1 MRAGILKGIL
11 SRMLRARSSKKKTV
25 RTTHQV
31 PGKLTGKVAI
41 VTGGSRGIGKFIAKK
56 LAEEGASV
64 VIAGRTISD
73 LKMAAEEISRAGGKA
88 IPVQT
93 DVSNEKSV
101 HRLLSKTLTEF
112 GTIDILIN
120 NAGQYLEKPVTDMSL
135 SEWNR
140 VIGTNLTGPFLLTRA
155 VLPEMIEKMDG
166 TIIMIS
172 STSGKRARPNSAVY
186 AASKF
191 AIEGFS
197 EALLQEVR
205 EHNIRVI
212 VVTPSSVD
220 SSNRDNRQILKGG
233 KGARLRAEDV
243 ADTVLSAVKLP
254 PRALI
259 REVELWAT
267 NP

>member
-1 MRAGILKGIL
+1 M
-11 SRMLRARSSKKKTV
+11 TQ
-25 RTTHQV
+25 T
-31 PGKLTGKVAI
+31 PGGSLAGKVAI
-41 VTGGSRGIGKFIAKK
+41 VTGGSRGIGRFIAHR
-56 LAEEGASV
+56 LAQEGASV
-64 VIAGRTISD
+64 VIAGRTLAD
-73 LKMAAEEISRAGGKA
+73 LKITAEDISGNGGKV
-88 IPVQT
+88 IGVQT

-120 NAGQYLEKPVTDMSL
+120 NAGQFLEKPVTEMSL
-135 SEWNR
+135 NEWNSI
-140 VIGTNLTGPFLLTRA
+140 IGTNLTGPFLLTRA

-166 TIIMIS
+166 TIVMIS
-172 STSGKRARPNSAVY
+172 STSGKRAKANSAVY

-191 AIEGFS
+191 GIEGFS

-205 EHNIRVI
+205 GHNIRVI

-220 SSNRDNRQILKGG
+220 SSERDSRQILKGG

-243 ADTVLSAVKLP
+243 ADTIVAAIKLP
-254 PRALI
+254 PRALV

>member
-1 MRAGILKGIL
+1 
-11 SRMLRARSSKKKTV
+11 MLRKKTSKKIVSRKTGV
-25 RTTHQV
+25 KTD
-31 PGKLTGKVAI
+31 GSLAGKVAI

-56 LAEEGASV
+56 LAEEGASL
-64 VIAGRTISD
+64 VIAGRTLSD
-73 LKMAAEEISRAGGKA
+73 LKPAAEEISRTGGRVIA
-88 IPVQT
+88 VQT
-93 DVSNEKSV
+93 DVANEKSV

-120 NAGQYLEKPVTDMSL
+120 NAGQYMEKAVTDMSVND
-135 SEWNR
+135 WNR
-140 VIGTNLTGPFLLTRA
+140 IIGTNLTGPFLLSRA

-166 TIIMIS
+166 TIVMIS
-172 STSGKRARPNSAVY
+172 STSGKRAKANSAVY

-191 AIEGFS
+191 GLEGFS
-197 EALLQEVR
+197 EALLREVR
-205 EHNIRVI
+205 GHNIRVI

-220 SSNRDNRQILKGG
+220 SSDRDSRQILKGG

-243 ADTVLSAVKLP
+243 ADTVVNAIKLP
-254 PRALI
+254 PRALV

>member
-1 MRAGILKGIL
+1 
-11 SRMLRARSSKKKTV
+11 MLRSGSSKKV
-25 RTTHQV
+25 RSESTTQN
-31 PGKLTGKVAI
+31 PGGSLAGKVAI
-41 VTGGSRGIGKFIAKK
+41 VTGGSRGIGRLIAQR
-56 LAEEGASV
+56 LAQEGTSV
-64 VIAGRTISD
+64 VIAGRTLGD
-73 LKMAAEEISRAGGKA
+73 LEAAAEDISGNGGKVIA
-88 IPVQT
+88 VQT

-120 NAGQYLEKPVTDMSL
+120 NAGQYIEKPVTEMSL
-135 SEWNR
+135 SDWDSI
-140 VIGTNLTGPFLLTRA
+140 IGTNLTGPFLLARA

-166 TIIMIS
+166 TIVMIS
-172 STSGKRARPNSAVY
+172 STSGKRAKANSAVY

-191 AIEGFS
+191 GIEGFS

-205 EHNIRVI
+205 GHNIRVI

-220 SSNRDNRQILKGG
+220 SSERDSRQILKGG

-243 ADTVLSAVKLP
+243 ADTIIAAIKLP
-254 PRALI
+254 PRALV

>member
-1 MRAGILKGIL
+1 
-11 SRMLRARSSKKKTV
+11 MLRARSSVKRKAV
-25 RTTHQV
+25 RTASQL
-31 PGKLTGKVAI
+31 PGNLSGKVAV
-41 VTGGSRGIGKFIAKK
+41 VTGGSRGIGKFLAKR
-56 LAEEGASV
+56 LVDEGASV
-64 VIAGRTISD
+64 VIAGRTMSD
-73 LKMAAEEISRAGGKA
+73 LKAAAEEISREGGKV

-120 NAGQYLEKPVTDMSL
+120 NAGQYLEKPVTDMSVG
-135 SEWNR
+135 EWNR
-140 VIGTNLTGPFLLTRA
+140 IIGTNLTGPFLLTRA

-166 TIIMIS
+166 TIVMIS
-172 STSGKRARPNSAVY
+172 STSGKRARANSAVY

-191 AIEGFS
+191 GIEGFS

-212 VVTPSSVD
+212 VVTPSRVD
-220 SSNRDNRQILKGG
+220 SSDRDSRQILKGG

-243 ADTVLSAVKLP
+243 ADMVVGAIKLP
-254 PRALI
+254 PRALV

>member
-1 MRAGILKGIL
+1 MLKGK
-11 SRMLRARSSKKKTV
+11 SSKKRKARST
-25 RTTHQV
+25 RQQPT
-31 PGKLTGKVAI
+31 GSLAGKVAI
-41 VTGGSRGIGKFIAKK
+41 VSGGSRGIGKFISRR
-56 LAEEGASV
+56 LVDEGASV
-64 VIAGRTISD
+64 VIAGRTMSD
-73 LKMAAEEISRAGGKA
+73 LRMTADEISRPGGRI

-120 NAGQYLEKPVTDMSL
+120 NAGQYMEKPVTNTSV

-140 VIGTNLTGPFLLTRA
+140 IIGTNLTGPFLLTRA

-166 TIIMIS
+166 TIVMIS
-172 STSGKRARPNSAVY
+172 STSGKRAQANSAVY

-191 AIEGFS
+191 GLEGFS
-197 EALLQEVR
+197 EALLREVR
-205 EHNIRVI
+205 GHNIRVI

-220 SSNRDNRQILKGG
+220 ASDRDSRQILKGG
-233 KGARLRAEDV
+233 EGARLRAEDV
-243 ADTVLSAVKLP
+243 ADTVVGAIKLP
-254 PRALI
+254 PRALV

>member
-1 MRAGILKGIL
+1 MLK
-11 SRMLRARSSKKKTV
+11 SASSKKV
-25 RTTHQV
+25 RSESTAQY
-31 PGKLTGKVAI
+31 PGGSLAGKVAI
-41 VTGGSRGIGKFIAKK
+41 VTGGSRGIGRFIAQR
-56 LAEEGASV
+56 LAREGTSV
-64 VIAGRTISD
+64 VIAGRTLGD
-73 LKMAAEEISRAGGKA
+73 LKATAEEISGNGGKVIA
-88 IPVQT
+88 VQT

-120 NAGQYLEKPVTDMSL
+120 NAGQYLEKPVTEMSL
-135 SEWNR
+135 NDWNSI
-140 VIGTNLTGPFLLTRA
+140 IGTNLTGPFLLARA

-166 TIIMIS
+166 TIVMIS
-172 STSGKRARPNSAVY
+172 STSGKRAKANSAVY

-191 AIEGFS
+191 GIEGFS

-205 EHNIRVI
+205 GHNIRVI

-220 SSNRDNRQILKGG
+220 SSERDSRQILKGG

-243 ADTVLSAVKLP
+243 ADTIVAAIKLP
-254 PRALI
+254 PRALV

>member
-1 MRAGILKGIL
+1 M
-11 SRMLRARSSKKKTV
+11 TQ
-25 RTTHQV
+25 T
-31 PGKLTGKVAI
+31 PGGSLDGKVAI
-41 VTGGSRGIGKFIAKK
+41 VTGGSRGIGRFIAHR
-56 LAEEGASV
+56 LAQEGASV
-64 VIAGRTISD
+64 VIAGRTLAD
-73 LKMAAEEISRAGGKA
+73 LKITAEDISGNGGKV
-88 IPVQT
+88 IGVQT

-120 NAGQYLEKPVTDMSL
+120 NAGQFLEKPVTEMSL
-135 SEWNR
+135 NEWNSI
-140 VIGTNLTGPFLLTRA
+140 IGTNLTGPFLLTRA

-166 TIIMIS
+166 TIVMIS
-172 STSGKRARPNSAVY
+172 STSGKRAKANSAVF

-191 AIEGFS
+191 GIEGFS

-205 EHNIRVI
+205 SHNIRVI

-220 SSNRDNRQILKGG
+220 SSERDSRQILKGG

-243 ADTVLSAVKLP
+243 ADTIVAAIKLP
-254 PRALI
+254 PRALV